1 MGNVADM
8 TREEEI
14 LHHTILNGL
23 MFDQYSKN
31 LMHLIKEMAII
42 TPAEYI
48 IRQVKWGRVAMQKL
62 REHYDDKSEGKNRR
76 TQAMEALNKL
86 HYCHEHTFPFEN
98 YITSFQ
104 SNFQM
109 LGRFDDPLY
118 EEGKLIYLINDIQMK
133 NNEWKTTI

>member
-1 MGNVADM
+1 
-8 TREEEI
+8 
-14 LHHTILNGL
+14 
-23 MFDQYSKN
+23 
-31 LMHLIKEMAII
+31 
-42 TPAEYI
+42 
-48 IRQVKWGRVAMQKL
+48 MQKL

-118 EEGKLIYLINDIQMK
+118 EEGKLIYLFNDIQIKTM
-133 NNEWKTTI
+133 NEKLPYKLQDIGPLDLMRLSPN